1 MILESDM
8 NKLQTFSGEK
18 KLLPDHLSDLDR
30 PRNVNYNMESE
41 KDFRKEKI
49 GMKKMVSL
57 MVLLAVMALAV
68 SAQAEALDSADAGST
83 VTFGNYEQGEGQVPI
98 EWIVLDRQENRAL
111 LLSRYALDAKP
122 FHEVENWDVT
132 WADCTLRSWLNG
144 EFFDVAFS
152 DEERA
157 QVIQVTN
164 TTADAPDTQ
173 DSVFLLSLDE
183 LNAYFP
189 EEASRIAE
197 ATEYAV
203 AQGGRVSR
211 ETGKTYWWLRNKATP
226 GDAALMV
233 RYDGAVNE
241 FGDSMEAEIYT
252 VRPAIWV
259 QIAA

>member
-1 MILESDM
+1 MVLESDM
-8 NKLQTFSGEK
+8 NKLQTFSGK
-18 KLLPDHLSDLDR
+18 RNLLHGRPADLDR
-30 PRNVNYNMESE
+30 LRNVNYNIESVQGS
-41 KDFRKEKI
+41 RKEKI
-49 GMKKMVSL
+49 GMKKWISL
-57 MVLLAVMALAV
+57 MVLLVVMAFAV
-68 SAQAEALDSADAGST
+68 SAQAEALDSASVGSV
-83 VTFGNYEQGEGQVPI
+83 VTFGSYEQGEGQAPI
-98 EWIVLDRQENRAL
+98 EWIVLDRQEDRAL
-111 LLSRYALDAKP
+111 LLSKYALDAKP

-157 QVIQVTN
+157 QIIQVTN
-164 TTADAPDTQ
+164 TTANAPDTQ
-173 DSVFLLSLDE
+173 DSVFLLNLDE

-189 EEASRIAE
+189 DEASRIAE

-203 AQGGRVSR
+203 GQGGRVSR

-226 GDAALMV
+226 GDAALIV

-241 FGDSMEAEIYT
+241 FGDCMEAEIYT